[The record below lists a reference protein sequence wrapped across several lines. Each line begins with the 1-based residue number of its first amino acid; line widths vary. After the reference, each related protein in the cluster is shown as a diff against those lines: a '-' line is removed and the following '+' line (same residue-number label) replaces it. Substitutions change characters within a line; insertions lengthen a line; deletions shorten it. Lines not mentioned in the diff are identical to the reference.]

1 MKYATAAVA
10 VLPLAWAATID
21 TRGQDSKYNVSELE
35 AACDSNDKCSYN
47 FKIATGDDGEST
59 DCSMKSLMK
68 MGAAPE
74 TKCGPY
80 SVSAMKPHDGGLI
93 FNIDQAGKGLSGTF
107 TAYPKDLKTVKSDD
121 GERMSY
127 KGGAAFDVAAKAVNI
142 KADDEKDGDDDKE
155 GSTTAAPK
163 VSSIASHAAMDPP
176 QATSSAKPSMIFSVG
191 DGSGPVAGTTK
202 VESADPT
209 AVPTGSLKLAPS
221 AAPSAASGGSTMVT
235 ATATDSSSS
244 SKSTS
249 ASDDSSSSSSSSS
262 SSDKSDSS
270 SSSDDES
277 SGAARQSAFAAVM
290 AAVGLMAFAF

>member
-1 MKYATAAVA
+1 M
-10 VLPLAWAATID
+10 
-21 TRGQDSKYNVSELE
+21 
-35 AACDSNDKCSYN
+35 
-47 FKIATGDDGEST
+47 
-59 DCSMKSLMK
+59 MK

-93 FNIDQAGKGLSGTF
+93 FNIDQASKGLSGTF
-107 TAYPKDLKTVKSDD
+107 TAYPKDLKSVKSDD

-127 KGGAAFDVAAKAVNI
+127 KGGAAFDVAAKAV
-142 KADDEKDGDDDKE
+142 GDDKE
-155 GSTTAAPK
+155 DGAGSTTAAPK

-176 QATSSAKPSMIFSVG
+176 QATTSAKLSAISSVG
-191 DGSGPVAGTTK
+191 DGSGPVMGGTTK
-202 VESADPT
+202 VESADST

-221 AAPSAASGGSTMVT
+221 AGPSAASGGSTMVT

-249 ASDDSSSSSSSSS
+249 TSDDSSSSSSSSS
-262 SSDKSDSS
+262 SSGGSSSDDSS
-270 SSSDDES
+270 SSSKSDDES